1 MHFAHRLSDNTTSCQ
16 LRSEESAL
24 SCPRRP
30 VARSRRIAHRKRAFS
45 PIRPIKKCSL
55 RKERL
60 HFWGVLLKYRWRVV
74 GCGVPDAPCTARKF
88 GAAPDACTCHCR
100 GAACR
105 SRHGTDGQCR
115 LPIRRRTPK
124 VCHFI
129 DSLFLA
135 QVQRRARLSPPL
147 QGVCVCPAVGT
158 NRQCLPEIATAPVG
172 PLWEPAGAQ
181 NRRRGALPCGGSYS
195 GKIRCGQRRRPWQ
208 PRRRQRR
215 QPCRHAGQMPSE

>member
-105 SRHGTDGQCR
+105 SRRCTCSPYRPPSKWHA
-115 LPIRRRTPK
+115 PIAS
-124 VCHFI
+124 V
-129 DSLFLA
+129 A
-135 QVQRRARLSPPL
+135 ALS
-147 QGVCVCPAVGT
+147 
-158 NRQCLPEIATAPVG
+158 E
-172 PLWEPAGAQ
+172 
-181 NRRRGALPCGGSYS
+181 
-195 GKIRCGQRRRPWQ
+195 
-208 PRRRQRR
+208 
-215 QPCRHAGQMPSE
+215 RHAGWQSLRHTFCGVKFSSLSLRGGRRPTWRPEREARGSALGVQSREGSCDFADGFPTMRPGTARLPRRFAPRNDTSGEREVHQCPPAV

>member
-1 MHFAHRLSDNTTSCQ
+1 MHFAHILSDNTTSCQ
-16 LRSEESAL
+16 LRSEASAL

-30 VARSRRIAHRKRAFS
+30 VARSRRIARRKRAFS

-105 SRHGTDGQCR
+105 SPTRRVR
-115 LPIRRRTPK
+115 LPGSWYKSAVPPRDCHGPCGASPGASRGTKPPQRSSPLRRQLFRKNQMRATPEA
-124 VCHFI
+124 
-129 DSLFLA
+129 LA
-135 QVQRRARLSPPL
+135 AS
-147 QGVCVCPAVGT
+147 
-158 NRQCLPEIATAPVG
+158 ATA
-172 PLWEPAGAQ
+172 AAT
-181 NRRRGALPCGGSYS
+181 ALPTRGSNAF
-195 GKIRCGQRRRPWQ
+195 GMI
-208 PRRRQRR
+208 
-215 QPCRHAGQMPSE
+215 